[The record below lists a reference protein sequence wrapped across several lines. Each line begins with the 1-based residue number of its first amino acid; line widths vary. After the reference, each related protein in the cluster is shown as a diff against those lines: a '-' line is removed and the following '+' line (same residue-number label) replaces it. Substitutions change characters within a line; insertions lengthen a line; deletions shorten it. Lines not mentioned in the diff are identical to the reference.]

1 MTAQELKNSILQLA
15 IQGKLVKQDPN
26 DEPASVL
33 LEKIKEER
41 KKLIEEKKIKKEKYS
56 EIYKDS
62 SDNHYYEKF
71 EDGTVNDIT
80 DEIPFEIPESWK
92 WIRFNNLVH
101 YRMGKTPPRGD
112 KQYWKNDYNW
122 VSIADMIDN
131 GIVNNTKERISK
143 KAFEEKFSS
152 LISPKNTLI
161 MSFKLTVGKVS
172 ILGKDALHNEAII
185 SIFPYYEKDFIIRN
199 YLFKF
204 LPLLSNYGKTK
215 DAIKGKTLNST
226 SLNNLLIPL
235 PPINEQK
242 QIVINLDKF
251 NIYIQKYD
259 NIYNKLERLNF
270 LYKEELKKSILQY
283 AIQGKLVKQNLNDE
297 PAEVLINKI
306 LEEKRQL
313 MKTKQIKKENLS
325 VIYKD
330 TTDNQFY
337 EKFDDG
343 KIVNITDEIP
353 FDIPDTWQWTRLNNI
368 VKSINAG
375 GDKPKI
381 FSKNIT
387 EKNVIPVISN
397 GEKNEG
403 IFGFTDKPVI
413 SEKSLT
419 ISGRGTIGYS
429 KIRTIPY
436 VPIVR
441 LLVLIPLTNT
451 NLEYIQLS
459 IQALIERGVGTAVK
473 QLTVPM
479 IKPKLIPTPPLSE
492 QKKIL
497 EIFNKFIKIIEK

>member
-80 DEIPFEIPESWK
+80 DEIPFKIPDSWS
-92 WIRFNNLVH
+92 WIRHNQLFEVV
-101 YRMGKTPPRGD
+101 GGSQPPKSEFSDFQEENYVRLYQIRDYGENPVPIYVD
-112 KQYWKNDYNW
+112 KNK
-122 VSIADMIDN
+122 VS
-131 GIVNNTKERISK
+131 KFSK
-143 KAFEEKFSS
+143 KGDIILARYGAS
-152 LISPKNTLI
+152 L
-161 MSFKLTVGKVS
+161 GKVFWAEDGAYNVALARVCKNYESDNIILDEFLFAYYLSS
-172 ILGKDALHNEAII
+172 IYQLFVKSASRSAQAGFNKD
-185 SIFPYYEKDFIIRN
+185 D
-199 YLFKF
+199 
-204 LPLLSNYGKTK
+204 
-215 DAIKGKTLNST
+215 LNS
-226 SLNNLLIPL
+226 LFFPL
-235 PPINEQK
+235 PPYNEQK
-242 QIVINLDKF
+242 RIVEKIEYFTPYVK
-251 NIYIQKYD
+251 KYN
-259 NIYNKLERLNF
+259 NIYNKLEILNSN
-270 LYKEELKKSILQY
+270 YKDELKKSILQY
-283 AIQGKLVKQNLNDE
+283 AIQGKLVKQNLEDE
-297 PAEVLINKI
+297 SAEVLIDKI
-306 LEEKRQL
+306 LDEKREL
-313 MKTKQIKKENLS
+313 IKTKQLKKENLS

-330 TTDNQFY
+330 STDNQFY

-375 GDKPKI
+375 GDKPKV

-492 QKKIL
+492 QEKIL